1 MIDGNNK
8 ELQDTWLYKYRE
20 AIRSGEIIAGADM
33 VTELDN
39 LIHDFLMNP
48 EYHYNTEKA
57 DIRIDFIESCV
68 RLTKAPFY
76 NKPMKLLLWEKAF
89 IEAGYSFEIKS
100 IDSGEW
106 IQRFQ
111 EILLLIT
118 RKNGK
123 ALSLDCDI
131 PTPSGWKKMKDI
143 HVGDY
148 VFTQSGKPTKV
159 LVESQI
165 FEKPMYRVFFEDG
178 SFIDAS
184 KDHIWRV
191 QTKSSRRMANRIL
204 TKRRRTKPDKF
215 KNGGWYDTTTEEMI
229 NDYFHVRKDGK
240 GIEYKY
246 RVPMANAVEY
256 PKKDLKIDPYTFGVW
271 LGDGCKNHTGI
282 TCSEE
287 DKNELMDP
295 LQKKGHTVKYTRPD
309 KSRAGTIWIDTVGGN
324 KTLLSLKELG
334 VFKNKHIPEEYL
346 QSSIS
351 QRMELLRGLMDT
363 DGTCNK
369 AGQCEFTQKSKEL
382 AYSVLELIRSL
393 GIKATIREKKAVC
406 NGVDCGIVYRIMF
419 FTSKDFSCFHLKRKH
434 ERLKDELCNRTLD
447 KSIVRIESI
456 EMVKSKCI
464 AVEDESHLYL
474 AGNAFTVTHNTEL
487 IAALQLTELILGG
500 TGKDIICSGTND
512 GTADLAYQAIDTMRL
527 LIDPKSIDTWRNQKG
542 IKCFLNNNHIYKLSD
557 STRQKE
563 GRNIDMAG
571 IDEIWSL
578 EDDGIYKPIQQSTS
592 TKDEF
597 KIFMFGS
604 EGFVDDG
611 FLDQKRKE
619 YTAIIYGE
627 DDTDAAKRKL
637 PWIYSQDSESE
648 VWNTGAD
655 GISRLWEKSNPSIGT
670 VKKYSYLKD
679 RVDEARKSKSDR
691 AFVLAKDFNFKVN
704 NSEAWLLSELVE
716 YLGEYQLDNFRGTI
730 ALGSVDL
737 AETTDLCSAKA
748 LIMLPDDDTKYFR
761 SMYWIPE
768 SKLELSPDTEAGA
781 RYKEWAREG
790 LIRIVEGNDIDISL
804 VADWFYELHREEG
817 ITVYKVGYDQKFS
830 KEFLNRMEEYGFD
843 TEIILQNRYALS
855 NPMRLVE
862 TELKKHLINCNDNP
876 IDKWCLKNTAVQ
888 VWDTGHIMPIKQKGQ
903 SAKRIDGSLTFIMCY
918 EMLRRYRSDYKILVD
933 RKRG

>member
-1 MIDGNNK
+1 MIEGNNK
-8 ELQDTWLYKYRE
+8 DLQDTWLYKYRE
-20 AIRSGEIIAGADM
+20 AIGSGEIIAGADM

-39 LIHDFLMNP
+39 LIHDFLMDP
-48 EYHYNTEKA
+48 DFHYNTEKA

-89 IEAGYSFEIKS
+89 IEVAYSFEIQS

-123 ALSLDCDI
+123 
-131 PTPSGWKKMKDI
+131 
-143 HVGDY
+143 
-148 VFTQSGKPTKV
+148 
-159 LVESQI
+159 
-165 FEKPMYRVFFEDG
+165 
-178 SFIDAS
+178 
-184 KDHIWRV
+184 
-191 QTKSSRRMANRIL
+191 
-204 TKRRRTKPDKF
+204 
-215 KNGGWYDTTTEEMI
+215 
-229 NDYFHVRKDGK
+229 
-240 GIEYKY
+240 
-246 RVPMANAVEY
+246 
-256 PKKDLKIDPYTFGVW
+256 
-271 LGDGCKNHTGI
+271 
-282 TCSEE
+282 
-287 DKNELMDP
+287 
-295 LQKKGHTVKYTRPD
+295 
-309 KSRAGTIWIDTVGGN
+309 
-324 KTLLSLKELG
+324 
-334 VFKNKHIPEEYL
+334 
-346 QSSIS
+346 
-351 QRMELLRGLMDT
+351 
-363 DGTCNK
+363 
-369 AGQCEFTQKSKEL
+369 
-382 AYSVLELIRSL
+382 
-393 GIKATIREKKAVC
+393 
-406 NGVDCGIVYRIMF
+406 
-419 FTSKDFSCFHLKRKH
+419 
-434 ERLKDELCNRTLD
+434 
-447 KSIVRIESI
+447 
-456 EMVKSKCI
+456 
-464 AVEDESHLYL
+464 
-474 AGNAFTVTHNTEL
+474 TEL

-527 LIDPKSIDTWRNQKG
+527 LIDPKSVDTWRNQKG

-604 EGFVDDG
+604 EGFIDDG

-648 VWNTGAD
+648 VWDTGAD

-716 YLGEYQLDNFRGTI
+716 YLGEYQLDDFRGTI

-748 LIMLPDDDTKYFR
+748 LVMLPDDDTKYFR

-768 SKLELSPDTEAGA
+768 SKLELAPDTEAGA

-790 LIRIVEGNDIDISL
+790 LIRIVDGNDIDISL
-804 VADWFYELHREEG
+804 VADWFYELHKEEG

-830 KEFLNRMEEYGFD
+830 KEFLNRMDEYGFD
-843 TEIILQNRYALS
+843 TEMILQNRYVLS

-862 TELKKHLINCNDNP
+862 TELKKQLVNCNDNP

-903 SAKRIDGSLTFIMCY
+903 NGKRIDGSLTFIMCY